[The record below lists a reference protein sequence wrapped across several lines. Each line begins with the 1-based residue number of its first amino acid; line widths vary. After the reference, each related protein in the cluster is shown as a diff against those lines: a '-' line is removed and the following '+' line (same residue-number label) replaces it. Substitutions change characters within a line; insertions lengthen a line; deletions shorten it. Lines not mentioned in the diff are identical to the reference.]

1 MDGALPSCR
10 EGNTVALCEPQF
22 DLGPL
27 GSHTRKATYLL
38 LCSYTSTV
46 SRPSQLSPLTGC
58 LTLSRVEVTVTD
70 RPACFLRPRESLS
83 GIHSDFFKP
92 MCHTAG
98 ETTHRMPL
106 FTLFGHVIQWWVT
119 VTPPPTAPLHSLR
132 MRCKETSSI
141 LLQQLRA
148 VKCGAQLSIQQDI

>member
-38 LCSYTSTV
+38 VCSYTSTV

-58 LTLSRVEVTVTD
+58 LTLRVQSGGNSDSQPD
-70 RPACFLRPRESLS
+70 RLACFLRLCESES

-92 MCHTAG
+92 MCHPAG
-98 ETTHRMPL
+98 ETTHRMLL

-119 VTPPPTAPLHSLR
+119 VTPHSFPTNGGQRNILHPPPAAA
-132 MRCKETSSI
+132 SS
-141 LLQQLRA
+141 QMW
-148 VKCGAQLSIQQDI
+148 CTMT